1 MGNPIVETRY
11 GKVQGYEQGAI
22 SVWKGIP
29 FALPPTGERRFRA
42 PQPLE
47 PWTGVR
53 QATTFSPMAP
63 QVPAMGERMVGA
75 MGAERAVDQRPMS
88 EDCLYLNIWS
98 PGAGHE
104 MRPVMVYIHGGAFTL
119 GSASDPWYDGTS
131 FAANHNLVVV
141 SLNYRLGIL
150 GFVSVQDLA
159 GAEAGYT
166 ANCALLDQTAALE
179 WVRDNIVAFGGDPD
193 QVTVMG
199 ESAGAMSIG
208 ALLGMPAARG
218 LFQRAILQSGAAG
231 NLNTRPQAAQVAR
244 ALLAKLGLETTQL
257 STLAEVP
264 LEILLKIQPEL
275 GREFGGVRAYSPV
288 IDGETLPQHPLVM
301 IAQGSAAQVA
311 ILAGTN
317 RDEWRLFAMLSGGPK
332 VDEQQLKQLFVDAAE
347 PALALY
353 TETRADRSKEL
364 AWIDMMSDLI
374 FRMPAI
380 RLAEG
385 QVRQGAPVWMYRFD
399 WESPA
404 FGGVLGAA
412 HAMDIPFV
420 WNTLDMPLSRMFTGD
435 SPARQPLADLMHA
448 SWASFIRSGTPAI
461 GSLPAWPPYDLDRR
475 ATMLFGDVPRLVDD
489 PQGQVRAL
497 WKQVLSQREHAH
509 ENQRKQ
515 FDLTVRKVGRHHLM
529 RGETPWRSGAARS
542 GGLAGARGY
551 RARSPPSDK
560 RQDSKKLWTFV
571 IDG

>member
-1 MGNPIVETRY
+1 MGNPIAQTRY

-29 FALPPTGERRFRA
+29 FAQPPTGMRRFRA
-42 PQPLE
+42 PQPPE
-47 PWTGVR
+47 SWTGVR

-63 QVPAMGERMVGA
+63 QVPAMGLSMVGA
-75 MGAERAVDQRPMS
+75 MGAEGAVEPRPMS

-98 PGAGHE
+98 PGTEGE
-104 MRPVMVYIHGGAFTL
+104 KRPVMVYIHGGAFTL

-150 GFVSVQDLA
+150 GFVSLQDLA

-166 ANCALLDQTAALE
+166 ANCALLDQIAALK

-231 NLNTRPQAAQVAR
+231 FLPTRPLATHVAQ
-244 ALLAKLGLETTQL
+244 ALLAKLGLETSQL
-257 STLAEVP
+257 SALAEVP
-264 LEILLKIQPEL
+264 LETLLKIQPEL

-288 IDGETLPQHPLVM
+288 IDGETLPQHPLAM

-317 RDEWRLFAMLSGGPK
+317 RDEWRLFAMLSGGSQ
-332 VDEQQLKQLFVDAAE
+332 VDAEQLRQLFDDAAE

-353 TETRADRSKEL
+353 IQARADQSKEL
-364 AWIDMMSDLI
+364 AWIDIMSDMI
-374 FRMPAI
+374 FRVPAI

-420 WNTLDMPLSRMFTGD
+420 FNTLDVGLSRIFTGD
-435 SPARQPLADLMHA
+435 SPTRQALADLMQTT
-448 SWASFIRSGTPAI
+448 WASFIRSGTPAAAL
-461 GSLPAWPPYDLDRR
+461 LPAWPPYDLERR
-475 ATMLFGDVPRLVDD
+475 ATMLFSDAPHVVDD

-497 WKQVLSQREHAH
+497 WEQVLY
-509 ENQRKQ
+509 
-515 FDLTVRKVGRHHLM
+515 
-529 RGETPWRSGAARS
+529 SGVVK
-542 GGLAGARGY
+542 
-551 RARSPPSDK
+551 D
-560 RQDSKKLWTFV
+560 
-571 IDG
+571 